1 MLSRG
6 FLTGCETKVLDTCE
20 NYHSLWRIWQ
30 LWGTWW
36 IWVGIS
42 VLGSIMT
49 ILWFANISNSYWLIP
64 GHIGIVRASKATPT
78 APTFHSPLLH
88 LRRTGTTFL
97 PCHLRFVEVA
107 TLDFPQNNCSYSW
120 CTLDNC
126 TLYILPYNIMHLIK
140 INEVSLSLLRF
151 S

>member
-1 MLSRG
+1 MTNMTTMRNMMNM
-6 FLTGCETKVLDTCE
+6 T
-20 NYHSLWRIWQ
+20 HPWWIWQ
-30 LWGTWW
+30 

-42 VLGSIMT
+42 VLGSIVT
-49 ILWFANISNSYWLIP
+49 ILWFANISSSYWLIP

-78 APTFHSPLLH
+78 TPTFHSPLLH

-97 PCHLRFVEVA
+97 PCHLWFIEVA
-107 TLDFPQNNCSYSW
+107 TLDFPKNWFSCKSLEFVICSYSW

-126 TLYILPYNIMHLIK
+126 TLYILHYNIMYLIK